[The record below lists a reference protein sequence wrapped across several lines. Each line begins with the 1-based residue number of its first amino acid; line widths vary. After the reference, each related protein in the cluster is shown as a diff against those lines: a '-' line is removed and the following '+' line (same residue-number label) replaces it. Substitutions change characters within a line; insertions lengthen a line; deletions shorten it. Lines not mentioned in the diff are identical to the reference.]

1 MLRVRPG
8 PPRARARPGASSCS
22 GWGCWTVALI
32 RFLRS
37 CTVTSRFRPS
47 GNVPG
52 GPPCPSPA
60 NYARLGAGLGEGRM
74 GVPTVTAEQPTI
86 GVAGGSPAE
95 SSEGNHWEAVG
106 RPLGCAPVAAR
117 INPSESALWREPM
130 LLGDAALP
138 PKLASTAP

>member
-1 MLRVRPG
+1 
-8 PPRARARPGASSCS
+8 
-22 GWGCWTVALI
+22 
-32 RFLRS
+32 
-37 CTVTSRFRPS
+37 
-47 GNVPG
+47 
-52 GPPCPSPA
+52 
-60 NYARLGAGLGEGRM
+60 M